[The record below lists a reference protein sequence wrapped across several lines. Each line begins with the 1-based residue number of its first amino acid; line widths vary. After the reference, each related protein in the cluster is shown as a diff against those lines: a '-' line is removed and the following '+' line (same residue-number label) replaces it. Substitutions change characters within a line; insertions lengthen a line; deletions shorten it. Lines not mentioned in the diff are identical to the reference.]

1 MSALCLA
8 YMINNPVV
16 RAHHRQH
23 KTSPTTLLKS
33 TSLRGIN
40 AAINEN
46 QEPSTPTIEDGD
58 ITNDQKLTPE
68 ATLRSQRHSQRI
80 SHRATE
86 PTSHQQRHGQTE
98 PTNDNTDDLHRNG
111 WVTEPTTTNLRQN
124 PTYVKETT
132 WPQRQD
138 RKRLG
143 TRGAK
148 RNGRR
153 QQIRGC
159 PGGPRSGANIG

>member
-1 MSALCLA
+1 MCALCLA

-58 ITNDQKLTPE
+58 STNDQKLTPE
-68 ATLRSQRHSQRI
+68 ATLRSQRHSQRK

-86 PTSHQQRHGQTE
+86 PTSHHRRHGQTE
-98 PTNDNTDDLHRNG
+98 PTNDDTDDLHQWMGHRANHNKP
-111 WVTEPTTTNLRQN
+111 PTK
-124 PTYVKETT
+124 PHV
-132 WPQRQD
+132 
-138 RKRLG
+138 RKRDDVATKARPQKAWDERG
-143 TRGAK
+143 QEKRPEAADPRVPTRA
-148 RNGRR
+148 
-153 QQIRGC
+153 
-159 PGGPRSGANIG
+159 